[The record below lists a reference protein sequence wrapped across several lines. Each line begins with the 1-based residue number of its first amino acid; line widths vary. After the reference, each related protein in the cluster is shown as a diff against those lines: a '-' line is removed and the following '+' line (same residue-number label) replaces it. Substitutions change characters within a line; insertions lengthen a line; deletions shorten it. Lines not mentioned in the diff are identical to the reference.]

1 MGSPMALGMKVSLGF
16 NLRERDGFRLVSR
29 ALPISNVFV
38 SVRLQFACEKYF
50 ILHSLITN

>member
-38 SVRLQFACEKYF
+38 SVRLQFAYEKYF